1 MPPKKEPKF
10 EAWLTQQL
18 SSDDGAMR
26 TLAQNLH
33 CERYVE
39 ADPPS
44 SEHQYLEMNGAER
57 YSIARAARNE
67 PHPWRCRGQGLTL
80 VYFSAQLERFFVG

>member
-1 MPPKKEPKF
+1 
-10 EAWLTQQL
+10 
-18 SSDDGAMR
+18 
-26 TLAQNLH
+26 
-33 CERYVE
+33 
-39 ADPPS
+39 
-44 SEHQYLEMNGAER
+44 MNGAER